1 MIKKFFAAAL
11 ASGLMALTILA
22 TGVPATA
29 GLLMR
34 PGCNAPLSERLRA
47 GGCDTSVIST
57 FEHNPYHNRSQDE
70 TKRGKPSVDKN
81 SGGDSKGPDG
91 GVGDGEGSTSAE

>member
-11 ASGLMALTILA
+11 ASGLMALTTLA

-34 PGCNAPLSERLRA
+34 PDCNAPLSERLRA
-47 GGCDTSVIST
+47 GGCDTPVIST
-57 FEHNPYHNRSQDE
+57 FELNPYSNRSQAE
-70 TKRGKPSVDKN
+70 PKPSKET
-81 SGGDSKGPDG
+81 SKSDD
-91 GVGDGEGSTSAE
+91 GDGEGSTSAE